1 MIYVSFQT
9 SVLRWSFWGTYCYH
23 HSNFSKFII
32 LDLTFYLQT
41 DDIINTDNVLEA
53 IMNAKKEKLLS
64 KMHPYKITEPKSEG
78 GRWQTYYKDANGERK
93 IIRAQTKDALLEK
106 LIPIYFQESHLDK
119 FTFADLFSEWLEY
132 KKTVTDSP
140 NTIKRHEQHY
150 RRYFEKSQLHT
161 APVRRIDTLS
171 LESECNRLVK
181 EYSMTR
187 KGWNNVKTI
196 LIGCFEYAVRK
207 KYIAGNPMD
216 DVKIL
221 VKYRQVVKKTGKTE
235 TYNTEELETLTKYL
249 DKMYAE
255 TEDVVFLAV
264 KINFLLGL
272 RVGELVALKWEDCKE
287 QLHLHVVREEV
298 RNQET
303 GFYDVVEHTKTNRDR
318 YVILV
323 PKATAI
329 LEKIPKEGSY
339 IFMRNGERITS
350 RQINYVLEKF
360 SEQQGTRTKS
370 SHKIRKTYASNL
382 NANGVPLDCIRE
394 MLGHSSLST
403 TLGYIY
409 NPLTESETYNLITK
423 AL

>member
-1 MIYVSFQT
+1 MARKDNKTEYSQ
-9 SVLRWSFWGTYCYH
+9 L
-23 HSNFSKFII
+23 NI
-32 LDLTFYLQT
+32 LSAITA
-41 DDIINTDNVLEA
+41 DDIINTDNVLDI
-53 IMNAKKEKLLS
+53 IMTAKKKSCYHKCTHIKLQS
-64 KMHPYKITEPKSEG
+64 QSQKMDG
-78 GRWQTYYKDANGERK
+78 GRR
-93 IIRAQTKDALLEK
+93 IIRMQTGKEKSSAHKQKDALLEK

-119 FTFADLFSEWLEY
+119 FNFSDLFLEWLEY

-161 APVRRIDTLS
+161 MPVRQIDTLL

-181 EYSMTR
+181 EYSMSR
-187 KGWNNVKTI
+187 KEWNNVKTI

-207 KYIAGNPMD
+207 KYITDNPMN

-235 TYNTEELETLTKYL
+235 TYNTEELESLNKYL

-255 TEDVVFLAV
+255 TEDTVFLAV

-287 QLHLHVVREEV
+287 QSHLHVVREEV

-303 GFYDVVEHTKTNRDR
+303 NLYDVVEHTKTNRDR

-323 PKATAI
+323 PKAVAI
-329 LEKIPKEGSY
+329 LEKIPKQGSY
-339 IFMRNGERITS
+339 IFMRDGERITA
-350 RQINYVLEKF
+350 RQIAYVLEKF
-360 SEQQGTRTKS
+360 AERQGMTTKS
-370 SHKIRKTYASNL
+370 THKMRKTYASNL

>member
-1 MIYVSFQT
+1 MTGKDYKTEYSQ
-9 SVLRWSFWGTYCYH
+9 L
-23 HSNFSKFII
+23 NI
-32 LDLTFYLQT
+32 LSAITA
-41 DDIINTDNVLEA
+41 DDIINTDNVLDI
-53 IMNAKKEKLLS
+53 IMTAKKEKLLS
-64 KMHPYKITEPKSEG
+64 EMHPYKITEPKSEG

-106 LIPIYFQESHLDK
+106 LIPIYFEESYLDK
-119 FTFADLFSEWLEY
+119 FTFSDLFSEWLEY

-150 RRYFEKSQLHT
+150 RRYFERSELHNT
-161 APVRRIDTLS
+161 PARQIDTLL

-181 EYSMTR
+181 EYHMSR
-187 KGWNNVKTI
+187 KEWNNVKTI
-196 LIGCFEYAVRK
+196 LLGCFEYAVRK
-207 KYIAGNPMD
+207 KYITDNPMD
-216 DVKIL
+216 NVKIL
-221 VKYRQVVKKTGKTE
+221 VKYRQVVKKSGSTE
-235 TYNTEELETLTKYL
+235 TYNTEELEALNKYL

-255 TEDVVFLAV
+255 TEDVAFLAV

-287 QLHLHVVREEV
+287 QSRLHVVREEV

-318 YVILV
+318 YVVLV
-323 PKATAI
+323 PKAIAI

-350 RQINYVLEKF
+350 RQIAYVLEKF
-360 SEQQGTRTKS
+360 AERQGTRTKS
-370 SHKIRKTYASNL
+370 THKMRKTYASNL
-382 NANGVPLDCIRE
+382 SANGVPIDCIRE

-409 NPLTESETYNLITK
+409 NPLTESETYNLIAK

>member
-1 MIYVSFQT
+1 MAGRYNDQK
-9 SVLRWSFWGTYCYH
+9 LNQ
-23 HSNFSKFII
+23 SNI
-32 LDLTFYLQT
+32 LSALT
-41 DDIINTDNVLEA
+41 DHDIICTDNVLEA
-53 IMNAKKEKLLS
+53 IMNARKEKLLS
-64 KMHPYKITEPKSEG
+64 KMHPYKITEPRSEG
-78 GRWQTYYKDANGERK
+78 GRWQTYYRDANGERK

-119 FTFADLFSEWLEY
+119 FIFSDLFLEWLEY

-140 NTIKRHEQHY
+140 NTIKRHKQHY
-150 RRYFEKSQLHT
+150 NRYFEQSELHNM
-161 APVRRIDTLS
+161 PVRRIDTLL

-181 EYSMTR
+181 EYRMSR
-187 KGWNNVKTI
+187 KEWNNVKTI

-207 KYIAGNPMD
+207 KYIADNPMD

-235 TYNTEELETLTKYL
+235 TYNTEELENLNQYL

-255 TEDVVFLAV
+255 TEDTVFLAV

-287 QLHLHVVREEV
+287 QSHLHVVREEV

-303 GFYDVVEHTKTNRDR
+303 NLYDVVEHTKTNRDR

-323 PKATAI
+323 PKAVAI
-329 LEKIPKEGSY
+329 LEKIPKQGSY
-339 IFMRNGERITS
+339 IFMRDGERITA
-350 RQINYVLEKF
+350 RQIAYVLEKF
-360 SEQQGTRTKS
+360 AERQGMTTKS
-370 SHKIRKTYASNL
+370 THKMRKTYASNL